1 MCKYYVVPPG
11 LITHVARCVVGSFKL
26 AAIRLGVRR
35 CYCSTTS
42 SSSMRRLVHRGCVC
56 IALALGVFAMR
67 HELSTLLGQRSSG
80 GHDGATAG
88 QVERALGWSLVSG
101 LATGVGGAVVFF
113 LEPPSRHG
121 AAVPERVL
129 AFLLG
134 LAVGVM
140 MVLSILDMILPKLL
154 HWGIVRPHANDLPC
168 SLFCLNFA
176 AVGTYRHL
184 FALSV
189 RRD

>member
-1 MCKYYVVPPG
+1 
-11 LITHVARCVVGSFKL
+11 
-26 AAIRLGVRR
+26 
-35 CYCSTTS
+35 
-42 SSSMRRLVHRGCVC
+42 MRRLLHRGCVC
-56 IALALGVFAMR
+56 IAVALGVFAMR
-67 HELSTLLGQRSSG
+67 HGLSALHGLRSNA

-88 QVERALGWSLVSG
+88 EVERALGWSLVSG

-154 HWGIVRPHANDLPC
+154 HWGIVRPHANNLLC
-168 SLFCLNFA
+168 SLFCLRLCRSWHVRHVFA
-176 AVGTYRHL
+176 
-184 FALSV
+184 
-189 RRD
+189 